1 MATGKK
7 PERKIIL
14 ASESPRRSELL
25 RQIGIKFE
33 VDPSEE
39 REIPATAEDPHAA
52 ARFIA
57 RAKAAR
63 VASRHPNS
71 IVIAADTFG
80 FIDGRILGK
89 PSSPENA
96 REMLRAISGQ
106 YHQVITG
113 FAIIDTASRKI
124 VSRSVETSV
133 FMKKLTPEEIES
145 YIATGEPLDKA
156 AAYGIQ
162 GLGAVLIKR
171 LEGDYFNV
179 VGLPLEA
186 LAESFKE
193 FDIHVI

>member
-1 MATGKK
+1 MINGKK
-7 PERKIIL
+7 SKLKIIL

-25 RQIGIKFE
+25 RQIGLEFE

-52 ARFIA
+52 ARYIA

-63 VASRHPNS
+63 VALRHPNAL
-71 IVIAADTFG
+71 VIAADTFG
-80 FIDGRILGK
+80 FIDGKILGK
-89 PSSPENA
+89 PASPENA
-96 REMLRAISGQ
+96 REMLKAISGQ

-133 FMKKLTPEEIES
+133 FMKKLTPEEIEA
-145 YIATGEPLDKA
+145 YIATKEPLDKA
-156 AAYGIQ
+156 AAYAIQ

-171 LEGDYFNV
+171 IEGDYFNV

-186 LAESFKE
+186 LAESLKE
-193 FDIHVI
+193 FDVHIL